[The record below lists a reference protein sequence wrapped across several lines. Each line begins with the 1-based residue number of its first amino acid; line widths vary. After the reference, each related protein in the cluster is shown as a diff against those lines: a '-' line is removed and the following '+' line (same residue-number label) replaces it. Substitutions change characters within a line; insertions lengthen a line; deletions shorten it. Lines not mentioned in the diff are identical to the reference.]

1 MKGRVRSVGE
11 IEGEVLFDREC
22 LIGSHGRCDLSI
34 ESGTTGDF
42 ELRIFWEPKHSS
54 WFLAYDS
61 GSLAVEVGDSTVSPG
76 DSRPVFSPTHIQIG
90 EAGYLFDATPDAP
103 SVLGMKM
110 GPAGEIPLKGLT
122 KLEIGRGDREVEKGW
137 RRMSLDKEIRKISSV
152 HAVLEKKD
160 SMWHLT
166 NRGSNDTILNGQ
178 SFDSSKLVFGD
189 RFRIGPY
196 LFAYFVDHIKRLD
209 HQNLGSIQARG
220 LKRIVDK
227 IDEETGKKSKL
238 AILDNVD
245 LDIDSGEFVAII
257 GGSGQGKSTL
267 MNALCGVAP
276 ASKGKVWIN
285 ELEISDRSAVMS
297 AGVGFVPQDDIVHRE
312 LRVREAI
319 TISANLKLNLPS
331 LEVES
336 LVDRT
341 LAMLDLTEHQTKR
354 IRKLSGGQRKRVSI
368 ATEMLSSPSVLFLD
382 EPTSGLDPATEW
394 ELMTALQKLAEA
406 GTTVVCTTHM
416 LENAHICNRFVIVQA
431 GRVIFDGPPGSA
443 RDYFLGG
450 GDGSASTSV
459 GSSSSSSGGSGK
471 LASYSKI
478 FKEIKG
484 AGKTGRQWE
493 DAFRKSPYRR
503 EFKPVARKR
512 KKSEKVKRDRV
523 RTVGFGKMI
532 SLLNRRQWKIV
543 SADKLN
549 LLFLFAQAF
558 LIGFLIGWVA
568 EGVVLRGFLAVVATM
583 WFGCSNGAQVIVNEL
598 SIFRRERVSGQGI
611 NAYIFSKFGF
621 LSFLTIIQA
630 VLLFL
635 TIYCSAF
642 AFHNSDPNAFM
653 SFPEMAD
660 GKDEKFQGLLRSRLY
675 PVPTA
680 GTELAEEISME
691 LLLAA
696 PAESGANAVPA
707 TAIVV
712 GPGLVESVTMP
723 GLLLG
728 VESESLWRPG
738 EVVDFM
744 NGEKLKLPVDLPG
757 YPANGFEAVE
767 VSPGMARSPFLKEGG
782 WKVFT
787 DREREQLW
795 VPGEKVICSI
805 SQQPFILPEKLP
817 SWQTETFLFQASY
830 RFLRFFML
838 EDALLDSNNVIKNAA
853 KSGGDD
859 RGKGAS
865 GELGLWSV
873 VTSVLGLKVIAL
885 LLISV
890 VGVAIGLAISAL
902 VQNPTQAVLWVP
914 LVLIPQILFGGFV
927 VKIPEMTPSV
937 RVASLFFPSFAAQ
950 RVMDVSH
957 VFGRIVPKMSNKTK
971 MPVFT
976 EGDGE
981 KIEWMQL
988 DFDSG
993 EKKKRSEKF
1002 QKEIRENPSWQNL
1015 LVIPNRMG
1023 EHKKEGDFIPV
1034 FEADGSFNTSIRQE
1048 PDTVDT
1054 RRDIHAL
1061 YYQGIRYVRIRDAQ
1075 MGMLILVLWIVTCYS
1090 VILASLIRRQTGQ

>member
-1 MKGRVRSVGE
+1 MKGRIRSVEEVG
-11 IEGEVLFDREC
+11 GEVLFDREC
-22 LIGSHGRCDLSI
+22 HVGSGASSDFPVDT
-34 ESGTTGDF
+34 GNTGDF
-42 ELRIFWEPKHSS
+42 ELKIFWDPKHSS
-54 WFLAYDS
+54 WFLHYIA
-61 GSLAVEVGDSTVSPG
+61 GSLDVAVGEAPVSPG
-76 DSRPVFSPTHIQIG
+76 DSRPVFSPTHLQIG
-90 EAGYLFDATPDAP
+90 AAGYLFDATPDAP
-103 SVLGMKM
+103 TVAGIKA
-110 GPAGEIPLKGLT
+110 GPTGEIPLKSLT
-122 KLEIGRGDREVEKGW
+122 KLEIGRGDREVESGW
-137 RRMSLDKEIRKISSV
+137 KRMVLDKEIRKISSV
-152 HAVLEKKD
+152 HAVLEKRD
-160 SMWHLT
+160 SMWYLT

-196 LFAYFVDHIKRLD
+196 LFAYFVDHLKRLD

-220 LKRIVDK
+220 LKRIVEKVEEDSGRKKK
-227 IDEETGKKSKL
+227 I

-276 ASKGKVWIN
+276 PTKGKVWIN
-285 ELEISDRSAVMS
+285 ELEISDRSAVMN

-312 LRVREAI
+312 LRVRDAI
-319 TISANLKLNLPS
+319 TISANLKLNLPTQ
-331 LEVES
+331 EVES

-416 LENAHICNRFVIVQA
+416 LENAHICNRFVIVQE

-450 GDGSASTSV
+450 GESSGSTTARA
-459 GSSSSSSGGSGK
+459 SSSGSVGSGK

-484 AGKTGRQWE
+484 AGKTGLQWE
-493 DAFRKSPYRR
+493 DAFRKSRYRR

-512 KKSEKVKRDRV
+512 KSGKPARRDRV
-523 RTVGFGKMI
+523 RKVGFGRMI

-543 SADKLN
+543 SADRLN

-583 WFGCSNGAQVIVNEL
+583 WFGCSNGAQQIVNEL

-642 AFHNSDPNAFM
+642 AFHNSDPGAFM
-653 SFPEMAD
+653 KFPEMAD
-660 GKDEKFQGLLRSRLY
+660 GKDEKFQELLRSRLY

-680 GTELAEEISME
+680 GTELAEEISMG
-691 LLLAA
+691 LLITAGGD
-696 PAESGANAVPA
+696 SDGNAVPK
-707 TAIVV
+707 TAVV
-712 GPGLVESVTMP
+712 AGPGLVESVSMP
-723 GLLLG
+723 GLILG
-728 VESESLWRPG
+728 VESEALWRPG
-738 EVVDFM
+738 KTVEFM
-744 NGEKLKLPVDLPG
+744 TGETLKLPDSLPD
-757 YPANGFEAVE
+757 YPVNGFEAVD
-767 VSPGMARSPFLKEGG
+767 VAPGMARSPFLKVGG
-782 WKVFT
+782 WKVFS

-795 VPGEKVICSI
+795 VPGETVICSI
-805 SQQPFILPEKLP
+805 SQQPFTLPDTLP
-817 SWQTETFLFQASY
+817 SWQTDTIRYHFTY

-838 EDALLDSNNVIKNAA
+838 EDALLDSNNVIENA
-853 KSGGDD
+853 SRSNGES
-859 RGKGAS
+859 RGAGAS
-865 GELGLWSV
+865 GELKLGSV
-873 VTSVLGLKVIAL
+873 VMSVLGLKVIAL

-890 VGVAIGLAISAL
+890 VGVAIGLTISAL
-902 VQNPTQAVLWVP
+902 VQNSTQAVLWVP

-937 RVASLFFPSFAAQ
+937 RMASLFFPSYAAQ

-957 VFGRIVPKMSNKTK
+957 IFGRIVPKMSNKTK

-981 KIEWMQL
+981 KVEWMQM

-993 EKKKRSEKF
+993 EKEKKSEKF
-1002 QKEIRENPSWQNL
+1002 QKEVRENASWQNL
-1015 LVIPNRMG
+1015 LVIPSRMG
-1023 EHKKEGDFIPV
+1023 EHKKEGDFMPV
-1034 FEADGSFNTSIRQE
+1034 FDADGSFKTSIRQE
-1048 PDTVDT
+1048 PDTVDS

-1075 MGMLILVLWIVTCYS
+1075 MGMLILVLWILVCYS
-1090 VILASLIRRQTGQ
+1090 IILASLIRRQTGQ